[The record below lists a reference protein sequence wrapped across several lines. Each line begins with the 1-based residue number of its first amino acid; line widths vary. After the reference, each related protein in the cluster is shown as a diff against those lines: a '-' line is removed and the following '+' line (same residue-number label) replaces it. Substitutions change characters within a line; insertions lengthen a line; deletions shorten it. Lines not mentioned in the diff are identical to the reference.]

1 MGDIPMPAPQ
11 HNIFPAR
18 QEATAGRKSKDKDL
32 D

>member
-1 MGDIPMPAPQ
+1 MPAPQ

-18 QEATAGRKSKDKDL
+18 QEPKAGRKSQDKDF